1 MNIYILIG
9 IGGMIG
15 AVLRYSVSILT
26 VLWWSGSFPVATLL
40 ANYIGCFLLPF
51 LSFKLSGVVSTDVQ
65 KAITTGVIGSFTT
78 FSAFSIETIAL
89 FESGNIF
96 EGWLYLFLSI
106 IGGLVFVRLGDRK
119 GRLI

>member
-1 MNIYILIG
+1 
-9 IGGMIG
+9 MIG

>member
-1 MNIYILIG
+1 
-9 IGGMIG
+9 MIG

-26 VLWWSGSFPVATLL
+26 ALWWSGSFPVATLL

-51 LSFKLSGVVSTDVQ
+51 LSFKLKGVVSTDVQ
-65 KAITTGVIGSFTT
+65 KAVTAGMIGSFTT
-78 FSAFSIETIAL
+78 FSAFSVETIVL

-119 GRLI
+119 ERLI

>member
-1 MNIYILIG
+1 
-9 IGGMIG
+9 MIG

-26 VLWWSGSFPVATLL
+26 ALWWSGSFPVATLL

-51 LSFKLSGVVSTDVQ
+51 LSFKLNGVVSTDVQ
-65 KAITTGVIGSFTT
+65 KAVTAGMIGSFTT
-78 FSAFSIETIAL
+78 FSAFSVETIVL

-119 GRLI
+119 ERLI